1 MIVPKEAFGNNYG
14 GILLV
19 GLVYKKRFGK
29 MPNHKKGGFYEKEKR
44 SIGVL
49 SHVFILPRIHE
60 QTMNKGLRYY

>member
-1 MIVPKEAFGNNYG
+1 
-14 GILLV
+14 
-19 GLVYKKRFGK
+19 

-49 SHVFILPRIHE
+49 SHVFILPGIHE